1 MTGVKGQ
8 TLQYMIMSPSKT
20 SSTYV
25 LGAVAMAYA
34 LVAAVAG
41 ADAPGDF
48 ASSPDSS
55 HPQAVESK
63 IAEYRKGVTLVRQ
76 VKLGCNK

>member
-1 MTGVKGQ
+1 
-8 TLQYMIMSPSKT
+8 
-20 SSTYV
+20 
-25 LGAVAMAYA
+25 MAYA